1 MTPKP
6 IFKETEVFFEDFN
19 DLNEALD
26 LIGDVCA
33 KLYYIHGMSDAV
45 KDLCNAFYK
54 LRIRILFMGVRQIES
69 IKESNDEVSGHV
81 ESITKLALAQA
92 ELETARDD
100 YNYFKAHGKIKEE

>member
-1 MTPKP
+1 MAPQR

-33 KLYYIHGMSDAV
+33 KLYYSHGMSDAV

-54 LRIRILFMGVRQIES
+54 LRIRILQMGVKQIEN
-69 IKESNDEVSGHV
+69 IKHLNNEINENV
-81 ESITKLALAQA
+81 ESITKLALAEA
-92 ELETARDD
+92 ELETAESD
-100 YNYFKAHGKIKEE
+100 YDYFLVTGRIKQ

>member
-1 MTPKP
+1 MLPQR

-54 LRIRILFMGVRQIES
+54 LRIRILSMGVRQIES
-69 IKESNDEVSGHV
+69 LKETRDEVNEHV
-81 ESITKLALAQA
+81 ESITKLALAEA
-92 ELETARDD
+92 ELETAQED
-100 YNYFKAHGKIKEE
+100 YNYFLQHGKIKPE